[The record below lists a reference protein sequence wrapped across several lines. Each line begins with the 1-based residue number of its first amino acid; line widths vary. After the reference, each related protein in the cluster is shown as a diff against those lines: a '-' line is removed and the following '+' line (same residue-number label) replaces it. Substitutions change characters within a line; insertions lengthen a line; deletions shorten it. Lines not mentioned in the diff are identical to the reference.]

1 VNTRKPIRVRL
12 LLWSAYTNCLFNL
25 IFLIAV
31 GVQFIN
37 GKSAVSFVTVFTTLI
52 FVSFFFNGGISIHI
66 IRRYYPSDDV
76 PRAQRI
82 LQGAMTIV
90 VCLILLLILLGI
102 AGIYFSKDEN
112 TGFIKS
118 LKDPIVLS
126 TFSSLLV
133 VFLCQIHIVLE
144 GNWMRRIITKNFR
157 NSLIDSL

>member
-1 VNTRKPIRVRL
+1 VNTGKPIRVRL
-12 LLWSAYTNCLFNL
+12 LLWSAYVNCMLNL
-25 IFLIAV
+25 IFLFASGI
-31 GVQFIN
+31 QFLN
-37 GKSAVSFVTVFTTLI
+37 GKSAGSLLTFFTILI
-52 FVSFFFNGGISIHI
+52 FVSFFLNGGISIHF
-66 IRRYYPSDDV
+66 IRRYYPSYDV
-76 PRAQRI
+76 PREQRI
-82 LQGAMTIV
+82 LQGTITV
-90 VCLILLLILLGI
+90 IVCLILLLILLGI